1 MMIDLGFNE
10 RIVFETPEGIVTM
23 VNVGKS
29 WQGEPRLGFDAPKEI
44 PIHRK
49 EVLDRATRRAKL

>member
-1 MMIDLGFNE
+1 MLIDLGFNE
-10 RIVFETPEGIVTM
+10 KVVFDTPDGRVTM
-23 VNVGKS
+23 VYVGNS

-49 EVLDRATRRAKL
+49 EVLDRATRRAKP